1 MPFSSLMTD
10 IVSLIKK
17 DGARVDNIQS
27 SVQDKK
33 IFIDRSD
40 ILIESGDFIHRK
52 MSNGAEETY
61 MVIDPG
67 FHEKFHGIP
76 AGYDMKCKKLG
87 LPEARKAIQKVIY
100 SNTVNIHGNNQGVA
114 VSGNENNSNI
124 LDVEFDKKIID
135 LITAIEASSIQD
147 KKQLIKDLNNKKN
160 NKSELQS
167 YLGTLLTRGAEV
179 TTLTPV
185 IVSLLGLLIQ

>member
-17 DGARVDNIQS
+17 DGTKINNIKS

-40 ILIESGDFIHRK
+40 ILIESGDLIHRK

-61 MVIDPG
+61 KVIDPG
-67 FHEKFHGIP
+67 FHEKFHQIP
-76 AGYDMKCKKLG
+76 AGYNMKCKKLG
-87 LPEARKAIQKVIY
+87 VPEAKKAIQNITY
-100 SNTVNIHGNNQGVA
+100 NNTVNIHGNNQGIA
-114 VSGNENNSNI
+114 VSGNENQSNLESSEYNKIFIKLIEEVKNSNI
-124 LDVEFDKKIID
+124 KDKHEIVENLESQKEDK
-135 LITAIEASSIQD
+135 
-147 KKQLIKDLNNKKN
+147 IK
-160 NKSELQS
+160 LQS
-167 YLGTLLTRGAEV
+167 YLGTLLTRGAEI

-185 IVSLLGLLIQ
+185 IVSLLGLLI